1 MEKEK
6 YKVKGLNELSKQ
18 LNDFVIKAGF
28 DNNDVPLR
36 MALIHSEVS
45 EAFEA
50 FRKDKFCNLSDSQK
64 NVLTGWVQVDDF
76 KKSFAENIKD
86 TFEDEIADSIIRL
99 LDLCG
104 KMNID
109 IEYHIQQKMR
119 FNETR
124 GFKYGGK
131 KF

>member
-1 MEKEK
+1 M
-6 YKVKGLNELSKQ
+6 KGLNQLSTELNS
-18 LNDFVIKAGF
+18 FVKEIGF
-28 DNNDVPLR
+28 DNNDTPLR
-36 MALIHSEVS
+36 IALIHSEVS

-50 FRKDKFCNLSDSQK
+50 FRKGKMFDLPPGQK
-64 NVLTGWVQVDDF
+64 DVLMGWVSDEHF
-76 KKSFAENIKD
+76 KPEFEDKCKD

-99 LDLCG
+99 LDLCA

-119 FNETR
+119 YNATR
-124 GFKYGGK
+124 GHKYGGK

>member
-1 MEKEK
+1 ME
-6 YKVKGLNELSKQ
+6 YKVKGLNELAKQ
-18 LNDFVIKAGF
+18 FNQFVKQAGF

-36 MALIHSEVS
+36 IALIHSEIS

-50 FRKDKFCNLSDSQK
+50 FRKDRYANIEEYFEGVAFGDKSDENFKYVFQK
-64 NVLTGWVQVDDF
+64 TM
-76 KKSFAENIKD
+76 KD

-104 KMNID
+104 KLDID
-109 IEYHIQQKMR
+109 IETHILAKMDY
-119 FNETR
+119 NATR
-124 GFKYGGK
+124 GFKFGSK